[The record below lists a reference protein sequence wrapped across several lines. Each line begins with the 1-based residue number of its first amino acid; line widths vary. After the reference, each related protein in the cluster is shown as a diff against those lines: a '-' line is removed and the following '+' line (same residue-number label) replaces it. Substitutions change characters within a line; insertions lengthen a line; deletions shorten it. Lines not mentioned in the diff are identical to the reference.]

1 MFITFEGSEGSGK
14 TTQIKLLAK
23 HLRDQGKTVIVTRQP
38 GGTDIGVQ
46 IRQVLHD
53 VNNQAMT
60 SPAEI
65 LLYSADR
72 AQHVEELIKPA
83 LAEGTIVLCDRYS
96 DSTYA
101 YQGYGRGLDL
111 AQLKMITEFAT
122 GGLQPDL
129 SFFLHVDIEE
139 GLRRREVG
147 NLEMNR
153 MDLQKKAFYDRVEA
167 GYRELI
173 TTDPGRW
180 IEVDASKP
188 IEAVQTALQ
197 QAFSNSRQQKTAEI
211 ND

>member
-14 TTQIKLLAK
+14 TTQIQLLADF
-23 HLRDQGKTVIVTRQP
+23 LREQGKSVIVTRQP

-60 SPAEI
+60 SAAEI

-83 LAEGTIVLCDRYS
+83 LAKGTVVLCDRYS

-111 AQLKMITEFAT
+111 DQLKMITEFAT
-122 GGLQPDL
+122 GGLKPDL
-129 SFFLHVDIEE
+129 SFFLFVDVEE

-173 TTDPGRW
+173 AADPGRW
-180 IEVDASKP
+180 VEIDASES
-188 IEAVQTALQ
+188 IEAVQMKLREAL
-197 QAFSNSRQQKTAEI
+197 SK
-211 ND
+211 